1 MPKTD
6 VNVITGRELGSLTVA
21 KQRHKATDAWQL
33 LASKL

>member
-6 VNVITGRELGSLTVA
+6 VNVITGSELGSLTVA
-21 KQRHKATDAWQL
+21 KQTHKATNAWHL